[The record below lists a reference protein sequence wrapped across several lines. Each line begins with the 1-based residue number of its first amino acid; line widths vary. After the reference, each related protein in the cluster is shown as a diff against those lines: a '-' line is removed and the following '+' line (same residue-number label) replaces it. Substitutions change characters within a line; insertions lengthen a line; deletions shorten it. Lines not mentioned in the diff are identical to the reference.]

1 MELISSNEIVED
13 KEEIVIIKNPK
24 TREDLYKVEFNSTR
38 DIETKL
44 TRTWRAR
51 KSWSEQTMKSRVKIL
66 HKYRFLLERDRDKL
80 IQLVMKENGKLYHEA
95 NAEVEKALE
104 LTEFALSIP
113 SLLTGKT
120 EYVSKGVEVKEY
132 IDSVG
137 IALII
142 TPFNFPL
149 MIPHWN
155 MLNALIT
162 GNAVFIKPSTQTPAT
177 IYYIYE
183 LLMEAGLPDFLF
195 NVIYGEEDTVNYMI
209 RSTSISMVTF
219 VGSSPVAKKV
229 YETCGRYGKRCLA
242 LGGAKNHTII
252 TKDVDFDK
260 ISNEVIESAFGMS
273 GQRCMATSILSLVG
287 DCDELIKLICSK
299 LEHKTEFAA
308 IITDES
314 ARKLKRYVDKT
325 EGQILVN
332 GIPSEPSSNSIR
344 PTIIM
349 YENEEI
355 PDEEIFGPVLEVQKF
370 KSVEDAIYEQNISK
384 YGNGA
389 TIYTDNGYIAEV
401 ASQLGSGMIGV
412 NIGVPVPREPFG
424 FGGLKTSKY
433 GYGEISGLNSLEFWI
448 NRKRI
453 TTKWNYQNKIDWTS

>member
-1 MELISSNEIVED
+1 MRLISTNEIED
-13 KEEIVIIKNPK
+13 GKQEIVIIKAPK
-24 TREDLYKVEFNSTR
+24 TREELYQVEFNSTR

-44 TRTWRAR
+44 TRAWQAR
-51 KSWSEQTMKSRVKIL
+51 ISWSKQTMKSRIKIL
-66 HKYRFLLERDRDKL
+66 HKYRTLLERDREKL
-80 IQLVMKENGKLYHEA
+80 IELIMLENGKLHHEA

-113 SLLTGKT
+113 SLLTGRT
-120 EYVSKGVEVKEY
+120 EYVSKGVEVKEH

-137 IALII
+137 NALII

-155 MLNALIT
+155 MLNALVT

-177 IYYIYE
+177 ILHISK
-183 LLMEAGLPDFLF
+183 LLTEAGLPDFLF
-195 NVIYGEEDTVNYMI
+195 NIIYGEVDTVNYMI
-209 RSTSISMVTF
+209 RSKNIDMVTF
-219 VGSSPVAKKV
+219 VGSSPVAKQV

-252 TKDVDFDK
+252 TEDVDFDK
-260 ISNEVIESAFGMS
+260 ISDEVIESAFGMS
-273 GQRCMATSILSLVG
+273 GQRCMATSVLSLVG
-287 DCDELIKLICSK
+287 DCEELIELICSK
-299 LEHKTEFAA
+299 LESKSEFAA
-308 IITDES
+308 IVTDQS
-314 ARKLKRYVDKT
+314 ASKLQRYVDET
-325 EGQILVN
+325 EGDVLIN
-332 GIPSEPSSNSIR
+332 GIPNEPLSNNIK
-344 PTIIM
+344 PTIIV
-349 YENEEI
+349 YSDNQI
-355 PDEEIFGPVLEVQKF
+355 PDEEVFGPVLEVQKF
-370 KSVEDAIYEQNISK
+370 NSVEDAIHYQNTSN

-389 TIYTDNGYIAEV
+389 TIYTDNGYIAEM
-401 ASQLGSGMIGV
+401 ATQLGSGMIGV